1 MGVNHCEQA
10 LFLIVVV
17 PDGAAEEA
25 GLMVGDNLLAVNGT
39 DVSSV
44 PHSEAA
50 ELARQGVLLLTVWT
64 KQVSRIS
71 HCSTVCEWNA
81 MSELNIKCIMTNSY
95 VPCD

>member
-10 LFLIVVV
+10 LFLNVVV

-25 GLMVGDNLLAVNGT
+25 GLMVGDYLLAVNGT

-50 ELARQGVLLLTVWT
+50 ELARQGVCPPAHSMDKTS
-64 KQVSRIS
+64 QQ
-71 HCSTVCEWNA
+71 
-81 MSELNIKCIMTNSY
+81 NITLQYSL
-95 VPCD
+95 